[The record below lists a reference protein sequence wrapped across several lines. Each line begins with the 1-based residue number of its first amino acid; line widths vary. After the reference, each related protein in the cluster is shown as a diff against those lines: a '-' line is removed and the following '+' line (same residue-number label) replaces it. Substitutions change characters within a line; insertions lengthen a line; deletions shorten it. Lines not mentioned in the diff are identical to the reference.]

1 MAIKQA
7 LAVAA
12 LDEAAGRI
20 IKPSLCEIPGG
31 WLALVET
38 EDGKCLARA
47 VQGEEAAAQKWI
59 IDG

>member
-38 EDGKCLARA
+38 EDGNVWQELYKAKKPRLRN
-47 VQGEEAAAQKWI
+47 GL
-59 IDG
+59 